1 MSSPPGWR
9 TRQSRHR
16 QTRRRG
22 DRVVQAASVVTEEA
36 PRGPQGASRRSEGTG
51 PELRVQRAAR
61 ALGLNFR
68 VNVKDL
74 PGSPDL
80 VFDDLRTA
88 LFVNGCFWHS
98 HPGCPGQRIP
108 FPEDGAKRAFWHEK
122 LIRNVLRDERVASE
136 LEHLDWQVAVLWD
149 CQTRP
154 RATLIAAL
162 RALRHVT

>member
-1 MSSPPGWR
+1 
-9 TRQSRHR
+9 
-16 QTRRRG
+16 
-22 DRVVQAASVVTEEA
+22 VEA
-36 PRGPQGASRRSEGTG
+36 PRYLRGASQRSEGTG

-61 ALGLNFR
+61 ALGLTFR
-68 VNVKDL
+68 ANVKEL

-80 VFDDLRTA
+80 VFDALKTA

-98 HPGCPGQRIP
+98 HPGCPGQRIR

-136 LEHLDWQVAVLWD
+136 LEALGWRVVVLWD

-154 RATLIAAL
+154 RATLLAAL
-162 RALRHVT
+162 AALKRAV